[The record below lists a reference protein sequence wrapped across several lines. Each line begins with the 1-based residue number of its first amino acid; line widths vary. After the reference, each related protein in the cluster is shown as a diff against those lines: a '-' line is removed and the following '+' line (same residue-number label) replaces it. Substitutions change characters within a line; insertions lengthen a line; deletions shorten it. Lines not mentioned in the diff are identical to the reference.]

1 MRDHRPTTATKRATK
16 APPRTAA
23 GAAAATSDLRKAEQA
38 LRRRGLAYP
47 GAYEE
52 FPWGHSALK
61 VKGRAFAFLAFEKGV
76 FSFSVKLPESSSGAL
91 LLPFAE
97 PTGYGLGRSGW
108 VTASFRA
115 GESVPVPILSA
126 WLDESY
132 RAIAPRKLVAQMQTS
147 AAPERAVPR
156 PRR

>member
-1 MRDHRPTTATKRATK
+1 MREHRPTTPAKRATK
-16 APPRTAA
+16 SPPRTAA
-23 GAAAATSDLRKAEQA
+23 GAAAATSALRKAEDA

-47 GAYEE
+47 EAYEE

-61 VKGRAFAFLAFEKGV
+61 VKGKAFAFLAFEKGV
-76 FSFSVKLPESSSGAL
+76 FSVSVKLPESSSGAL

-108 VTASFRA
+108 VTASFRP

-132 RAIAPRKLVAQMQTS
+132 RAIAPKKLLAQMQ
-147 AAPERAVPR
+147 ALPAQERAVPR
-156 PRR
+156 R